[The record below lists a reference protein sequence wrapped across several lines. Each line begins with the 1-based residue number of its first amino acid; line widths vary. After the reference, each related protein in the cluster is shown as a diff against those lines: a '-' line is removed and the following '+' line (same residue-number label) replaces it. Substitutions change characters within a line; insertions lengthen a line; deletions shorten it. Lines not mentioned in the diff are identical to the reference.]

1 MSLPLPAIL
10 TCRFTIKN
18 GDPLTSCRNKTE
30 PIDFSFQIDC
40 SFRLFKAQVATEFIR
55 RLPNDWQDDFSVYLK
70 PTKHA
75 PQREFLE
82 LDEGNFSSRVA
93 RSWEVARLRLHGQS
107 DFVLMIFVY
116 VPRAPESR
124 ANTIRKATENRIQD
138 QVPRV
143 AAMLAERNTSSGP
156 ASQLYMA
163 TMQARLPADAPLQVP
178 DNTTFRQLR
187 NIDQLSQEMETNQ
200 NTTQAT
206 ADMNF
211 RMLRIKI
218 QGAVIQVQ
226 VHVGDLQEILGLP
239 AYSLRPPFRDPVD
252 FETPTPAEDMDDVDH
267 LNDHL

>member
-10 TCRFTIKN
+10 TCLLTIKN

-82 LDEGNFSSRVA
+82 LDEENFSSRVA
-93 RSWEVARLRLHGQS
+93 RSWELARLRLH
-107 DFVLMIFVY
+107 
-116 VPRAPESR
+116 APELR
-124 ANTIRKATENRIQD
+124 ANTIRRATENRIQE

-143 AAMLAERNTSSGP
+143 AAMLAERNISSGP

-218 QGAVIQVQ
+218 QGALIQVQ

-252 FETPTPAEDMDDVDH
+252 FETPAPAEDMDDVDH